1 MIIDCHTHLNRY
13 QPSEPAALAERCA
26 ALRGEMDRHGI
37 AFALV
42 LTSYLVNPDRPGTAE
57 VLDFLGGDPRF
68 GVVAGVPWPQ
78 CEAGDFADLR
88 ELLAAG
94 RLRGLKLYPGYAPF
108 ALSDPRMRPVY
119 ELAAEFGVPVMIHT
133 GDTFARQA
141 KVKFAHPL
149 QVDEVAVEFPGT
161 TFVLCHL
168 GNPWFMDAAEV
179 VYKNDNVLADVS
191 GLTLGEWEPRFERVA
206 RARLDEAVAYVND
219 PSKLLFGTD
228 WPISAM
234 GSYLRFVE
242 RLELTPEER
251 EGMMWR
257 NAARIFR
264 LDVDALG
271 QTAREADGA
280 AG

>member
-13 QPSEPAALAERCA
+13 EPSQPASLAERRDL
-26 ALRGEMDRHGI
+26 LRAEMDRHGI
-37 AFALV
+37 VHALV
-42 LTSYLVNPDRPGTAE
+42 LTSYLVNEDRPGTEE
-57 VLDFLGGDPRF
+57 VLGLLDGDPRF
-68 GVVAGVPWPQ
+68 GVVAGVPWPV
-78 CEAGDFADLR
+78 CEAGDFAELR

-94 RLRGLKLYPGYAPF
+94 RLRALKLYPGYAPF
-108 ALSDPRMRPVY
+108 ALSDVRMRPVY
-119 ELAAEFGVPVMIHT
+119 ELAAEYGVPVMIHT

-179 VYKNDNVLADVS
+179 VYKNENVLADVS

-228 WPISAM
+228 WPISAI
-234 GSYLRFVE
+234 GGYLRFVE

-251 EGMMWR
+251 EGMMWK

-264 LDVDALG
+264 LDVGAFG
-271 QTAREADGA
+271 HTGKEADGA

>member
-13 QPSEPAALAERCA
+13 EPSEPASAAERR
-26 ALRGEMDRHGI
+26 ALLLGEMDRHGVD
-37 AFALV
+37 FALV

-57 VLDFLGGDPRF
+57 VLELLDGDPRF

-78 CEAGDFADLR
+78 VEAGDFAELR

-119 ELAAEFGVPVMIHT
+119 ELAAASGVPVMIHT

-141 KVKFAHPL
+141 KVKYAHPL
-149 QVDEVAVEFPGT
+149 QVDDVAVEFPET

-179 VYKNDNVLADVS
+179 VYKNENVLADVS
-191 GLTLGEWEPRFERVA
+191 GLTLGEWEPRFEKVV
-206 RARLDEAVAYVND
+206 RARLDEAVAYVNN
-219 PSKLLFGTD
+219 PSKFMFGTD

-234 GSYLRFVE
+234 GDYLRFVAT
-242 RLELTPEER
+242 LELTPEER

-257 NAARIFR
+257 NAARVFR
-264 LDVDALG
+264 LDTGAFD
-271 QTAREADGA
+271 A
-280 AG
+280 AGRGTDAAAP

>member
-13 QPSEPAALAERCA
+13 EPSQPASLAERRDLLVA
-26 ALRGEMDRHGI
+26 EMDRHGI
-37 AFALV
+37 AHSLV
-42 LTSYLVNPDRPGTAE
+42 LTSYLVNDDRPGTEE
-57 VLDFLGGDPRF
+57 VLALLDGDPRF
-68 GVVAGVPWPQ
+68 GVVAGVPWPV
-78 CEAGDFADLR
+78 CEAGDFAALR

-108 ALSDPRMRPVY
+108 ALWDPRMRPVY

-219 PSKLLFGTD
+219 PTKLLFGTD
-228 WPISAM
+228 WPISAI

-257 NAARIFR
+257 NAARVFGI
-264 LDVDALG
+264 DVDALG
-271 QTAREADGA
+271 GSGREADGA

>member
-1 MIIDCHTHLNRY
+1 LIIDCHTHLNRY
-13 QPSEPAALAERCA
+13 EPSEPASPAERRA
-26 ALRGEMDRHGI
+26 LLRGEMDRHGI
-37 AFALV
+37 DFALV
-42 LTSYLVNPDRPGTAE
+42 LTSYLVNADRPGTAE
-57 VLDFLGGDPRF
+57 VLELLDGDPRF

-78 CEAGDFADLR
+78 VEAGDFAELR
-88 ELLAAG
+88 ALLAAG

-119 ELAAEFGVPVMIHT
+119 ELAAASGVPVMIHT

-141 KVKFAHPL
+141 KVKYAHPL
-149 QVDEVAVEFPGT
+149 QVDEVAVEFRDT

-179 VYKNDNVLADVS
+179 VYKNENVLADVS
-191 GLTLGEWEPRFERVA
+191 GLTLGEWEPRFEKVA
-206 RARLDEAVAYVND
+206 RARLDEAIAYVND
-219 PSKLLFGTD
+219 PTKFLFGTD

-234 GSYLRFVE
+234 GGYLRFVAT
-242 RLELTPEER
+242 LELTPEER

-264 LDVDALG
+264 LDTGAI
-271 QTAREADGA
+271 A
-280 AG
+280 AGRGTDAAAP

>member
-13 QPSEPAALAERCA
+13 EPSEPASPAERRA
-26 ALRGEMDRHGI
+26 LLRGEMDRHGI
-37 AFALV
+37 DFALV
-42 LTSYLVNPDRPGTAE
+42 LTSYLVNADRPGTAE
-57 VLDFLGGDPRF
+57 VLELLDGDPRF

-78 CEAGDFADLR
+78 VEAGDFAELR
-88 ELLAAG
+88 ALLAAG

-119 ELAAEFGVPVMIHT
+119 ELAAASGVPVMIHT

-141 KVKFAHPL
+141 KVKYAHPL
-149 QVDEVAVEFPGT
+149 QVDEVAVEFRDT

-179 VYKNDNVLADVS
+179 VYKNENVLADVS
-191 GLTLGEWEPRFERVA
+191 GLTLGEWEPRFEKVA
-206 RARLDEAVAYVND
+206 RARLDEAIAYVND
-219 PSKLLFGTD
+219 PTKFLFGTD

-234 GSYLRFVE
+234 GGYLRFVAT
-242 RLELTPEER
+242 LELTPEER

-264 LDVDALG
+264 LDTGAI
-271 QTAREADGA
+271 A
-280 AG
+280 AGRGTDAAAP

>member
-13 QPSEPAALAERCA
+13 APSEPASPAERRA
-26 ALRGEMDRHGI
+26 LLRGEMDRHGI
-37 AFALV
+37 DFALV
-42 LTSYLVNPDRPGTAE
+42 LTSYLVNADRPGTAE
-57 VLDFLGGDPRF
+57 VLELLDGDPRF
-68 GVVAGVPWPQ
+68 GVVAGVPWPRV
-78 CEAGDFADLR
+78 EAGDFAELR

-119 ELAAEFGVPVMIHT
+119 ELAAGSGVPVMIHT

-141 KVKFAHPL
+141 KVRYAHPL
-149 QVDEVAVEFPGT
+149 QVDEVAVDFPAT

-191 GLTLGEWEPRFERVA
+191 GLTVGEWEPRFEKVA

-219 PSKLLFGTD
+219 PSKFMFGTD

-234 GSYLRFVE
+234 GGYLRFVAT
-242 RLELTPEER
+242 LDLTPQER

-257 NAARIFR
+257 NAARVFR
-264 LDVDALG
+264 LD
-271 QTAREADGA
+271 TASFGA
-280 AG
+280 AAEGADVAAP

>member
-1 MIIDCHTHLNRY
+1 MVIDCHTHLNRY
-13 QPSEPAALAERCA
+13 APSEPASLAERCA
-26 ALRGEMDRHGI
+26 LLRGEMDRHGI

-42 LTSYLVNPDRPGTAE
+42 LTSYLVNEERPGTAE
-57 VLDFLGGDPRF
+57 VLDFLDGDPRF

-78 CEAGDFADLR
+78 VEAGDFADLR

-119 ELAAEFGVPVMIHT
+119 ELAAESGVPVMIHT

-141 KVKFAHPL
+141 KVKYAHPL
-149 QVDEVAVEFPGT
+149 QVDEVAVEFRDT
-161 TFVLCHL
+161 VFVLCHL

-179 VYKNDNVLADVS
+179 VYKNDNVHADVS

-228 WPISAM
+228 WPISHV

-242 RLELTPEER
+242 KLELTPEER
-251 EGMMWR
+251 EGMMWK
-257 NAARIFR
+257 NAARVFR
-264 LDVDALG
+264 LDTAAFDRD
-271 QTAREADGA
+271 AREADGA
-280 AG
+280 AC